1 MKWAKIFWD
10 FWLYAEISLRLTGDH
25 VIIRQHMI
33 TQNNLCSIFF
43 KTLQFQYSQFDTFM
57 IGIVRFKWTDKWT
70 DFNRSRFITGEMLKM
85 THNWWLIYIKYRI
98 RPFTCLF
105 SFRINSNVNSS
116 DTRHHKSG
124 YCHYI
129 CQHSVIICQQSWIY
143 RGRLPECP

>member
-1 MKWAKIFWD
+1 MITWSSDITWSPRIIYV
-10 FWLYAEISLRLTGDH
+10 LCSLRLYRFNT
-25 VIIRQHMI
+25 V
-33 TQNNLCSIFF
+33 NLIHSWSVLFA
-43 KTLQFQYSQFDTFM
+43 
-57 IGIVRFKWTDKWT
+57 KWTDKWT

-85 THNWWLIYIKYRI
+85 THNWWLTKIKYRI

-116 DTRHHKSG
+116 DTRHHKSS

-129 CQHSVIICQQSWIY
+129 CQHSVIICQQFWNY